1 MAEAA
6 EKVRTPK
13 VAPSAKTLR
22 EYETIYLLRQEM
34 TQEQVD
40 RVKERIRGIIDRE
53 GGHVVRFTTWG
64 KKKTAFLVGDK
75 QSRAIFVHAAYLGG
89 GRAVSEVERNL
100 RNLEEV
106 LKFQTIKISDAV
118 LPESR
123 PTEEDVVLE
132 GERDEERQPREGRG
146 EDERPRGAGGDD
158 DAERGDEDSEGED
171 EGSEASED

>member
-6 EKVRTPK
+6 EKVRAPK
-13 VAPSAKTLR
+13 VAPSAHTLR
-22 EYETIYLLRQEM
+22 EYETLYLLRQEM

-40 RVKERIRGIIDRE
+40 RVKERIRGVIERE
-53 GGHVVRFTTWG
+53 GGRVIRFTTWG
-64 KKKTAFLVGDK
+64 KKKTAYLVGDK
-75 QSRAIFVHAAYLGG
+75 QTRAIFVHAAYLGD

-132 GERDEERQPREGRG
+132 GERDEERPPREGRG
-146 EDERPRGAGGDD
+146 DDERPRGAGGDD
-158 DAERGDEDSEGED
+158 AERGDEESEAAD
-171 EGSEASED
+171 EGSEAAED